1 MATLAWPPEL
11 TLKSLMF
18 TLLPRTLV
26 PKNRGNLPRCPLWF
40 FFPRWMVKFAHK
52 DVEVQKD
59 LNTWK
64 KNKMVRRL
72 AIPKSHWSNIE
83 RKSSTYLGQQHICSA
98 FWNYEQQTWF
108 LKRHLTNLPPTFNN
122 FSLPASIF
130 LVSKHFAKP
139 FCLSTWASSCAKW
152 WPLALLDIVN
162 RQDNIPPTG
171 KCREPCKY
179 RDKIHV
185 KRWVGFWSNSARNLE
200 VRRFRHWRAPGED
213 ATTTPA
219 SPSLSQP
226 STRLWASYRALTNSN
241 IKLLF
246 WAPNSSFQWHLLIH
260 FNSSQLSHRFQISK
274 IGQRWKTV

>member
-1 MATLAWPPEL
+1 MATLTWPPEL

-18 TLLPRTLV
+18 TFLPRTLV

-98 FWNYEQQTWF
+98 FWNYEQKTWF

-122 FSLPASIF
+122 FSFPASIF

-185 KRWVGFWSNSARNLE
+185 KRWVGFWSNSATLRSDDFDIEELREKMPPRHQHHHPYHSHQQDYEHHIEPWQTATSNCFFRRRI
-200 VRRFRHWRAPGED
+200 RRFSGICSYISIQVN
-213 ATTTPA
+213 
-219 SPSLSQP
+219 SPIDSRSA
-226 STRLWASYRALTNSN
+226 RLARDEKQCS
-241 IKLLF
+241 
-246 WAPNSSFQWHLLIH
+246 
-260 FNSSQLSHRFQISK
+260 
-274 IGQRWKTV
+274 